1 MGTLIKRWNL
11 GLVAALLLVAT
22 LVGGGFFLAAL
33 LDRNYSDR
41 VSVTEGPV
49 LEPPVPEAAGNSAD
63 GSLPDMTN
71 LTTDEIQRVVQDRLL
86 VTMGTDTTRS
96 FDVLA
101 TVHPDRSVTITETI
115 VQVFRTDR
123 HGIERLIPLK
133 TNLGT
138 SVMRSLEVS
147 ASRGTPGDV
156 SVRDVTGGVLI
167 RIGDPNTT
175 VTGAHAYRLSYV
187 LEDLVTVESGRAVVR
202 LDAISDW
209 DQRVD
214 TLTYRVSAPG
224 SPTTVRCFVGEFRST
239 EPCGSAAL
247 TDNGGAFST
256 GRVLEP
262 GEGFT
267 AEVTYPL
274 DVFALRA
281 TVTPVRGP
289 IGVAIVMWAVLYA
302 SVAAGFAITMARARR
317 SRALAASCVA
327 LTFDGPTA
335 PALADRMERG
345 AVSTD
350 LLMTN
355 PQADAPLEFVPPLNL
370 DPASMLR
377 LRDTVAV
384 DVPLLLAATLVD
396 LAADGMVDLERT
408 DQDSWTVRRHDRQ
421 PRPVREYEEVL
432 LHALLGDTREREL
445 GEAAG
450 GVSDAL
456 DRFMSALDNHLVG
469 LNLVTPGKMPFSAT
483 KNPAGCAAPGM
494 LAGLLLA
501 FSGVGFAV
509 LRSAAGTALSACIV
523 GGALAAVVLVM
534 AVYRE
539 RSRLMRYTKRGLG
552 TVVRIT
558 GFERFF
564 RDSEA
569 IHARAAGNMNLYR
582 EYMGYAVA
590 LGHVDEWVGAMPAE
604 VSAALVGAVPVAAL
618 ADVAFHPLWLASS
631 RRYTAAHTVKSRS
644 SFSGGGGGF
653 SGGGF
658 SGGGGGGGGGG
669 SW

>member
-1 MGTLIKRWNL
+1 MGSLIKRWNL

-22 LVGGGFFLAAL
+22 LVGGGLFLAAL
-33 LDRNYSDR
+33 LDRNYSER
-41 VSVTEGPV
+41 IPVTQGPA
-49 LEPPVPEAAGNSAD
+49 LEPPVPEVTGTTAD
-63 GSLPDMTN
+63 DSLPDMTN
-71 LTTDEIQRVVQDRLL
+71 LTTDEIQRVVQDRMLA
-86 VTMGTDTTRS
+86 TMGTDTTRS

-138 SVMRSLEVS
+138 NLMRSLEVS

-156 SVRDVTGGVLI
+156 SVRDVTDGVRI
-167 RIGDPNTT
+167 RIGDPDTT

-187 LEDLVTVESGRAVVR
+187 LENLVSIENGQAVVR

-224 SPTTVRCFVGEFRST
+224 SPTMVRCFVGEFRST
-239 EPCGSAAL
+239 ESCGSAAL
-247 TDNGGAFST
+247 TENGGTFST
-256 GRVLEP
+256 GRLLEP

-274 DVFALRA
+274 DAFPLRA

-302 SVAAGFAITMARARR
+302 SVAAGFVITVVRARR
-317 SRALAASCVA
+317 SRALAASYVA
-327 LTFDGPTA
+327 LTFDGLTS
-335 PALADRMERG
+335 PALPDRMERG
-345 AVSTD
+345 PLAADV
-350 LLMTN
+350 LIAN

-377 LRDTVAV
+377 LRDTVTV

-396 LAADGMVDLERT
+396 LAADGMVDLERV
-408 DQDSWTVRRHDRQ
+408 DHDSWTVRRHDRQ

-445 GEAAG
+445 GEATG
-450 GVSDAL
+450 GVGDAL

-469 LNLVTPGKMPFSAT
+469 LNLIAPGKMTFSAT
-483 KNPAGCAAPGM
+483 KNPAGCAATGM

-509 LRSAAGTALSACIV
+509 LRSAAGTVLSACVV
-523 GGALAAVVLVM
+523 GGVLAAVVIVM

-552 TVVRIT
+552 TVLRIT

-590 LGHVDEWVGAMPAE
+590 LGHVDEWVGAMPTE
-604 VSAALVGAVPVAAL
+604 VSTALVGAVPVAAL

-644 SFSGGGGGF
+644 SFSGGGGF